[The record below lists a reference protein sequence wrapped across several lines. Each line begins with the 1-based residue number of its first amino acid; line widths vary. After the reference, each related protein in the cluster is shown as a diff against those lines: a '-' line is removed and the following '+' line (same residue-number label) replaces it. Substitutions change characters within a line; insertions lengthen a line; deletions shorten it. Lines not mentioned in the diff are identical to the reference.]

1 VPFELVPPD
10 GEAEGLVD
18 AALELVPVELEPAN
32 VGYSSPWRRA
42 ALLEAVDRDSCS
54 DERYA
59 LSPRSTRGATR
70 A

>member
-1 VPFELVPPD
+1 VPFELVHPD
-10 GEAEGLVD
+10 GAAQRLVD
-18 AALELVPVELEPAN
+18 AALALAPVELDAAN

-42 ALLEAVDRDSCS
+42 ALLEAVDRDPCS